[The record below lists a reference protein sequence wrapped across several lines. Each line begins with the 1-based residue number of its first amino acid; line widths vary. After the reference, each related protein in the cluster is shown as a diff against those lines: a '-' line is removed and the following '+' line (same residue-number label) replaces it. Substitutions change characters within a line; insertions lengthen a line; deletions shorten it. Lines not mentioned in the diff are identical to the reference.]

1 MLNHFFNFVYN
12 NIGLIVFVIISLVM
26 VVTMAFF
33 ILQRD
38 AYNKQ
43 KKIAVDKQAEL
54 HRIREAARVKSY

>member
-1 MLNHFFNFVYN
+1 MLNHFFNLVYN
-12 NIGLIVFVIISLVM
+12 NIGLIVFVIISLAI

-54 HRIREAARVKSY
+54 HRIRKAIKGKSF